1 MCGDTYYLIV
11 MGFFGKNQAT
21 LTVFDDDI
29 QPAPTADPEKQ
40 TLSHDE
46 SQTALPEMPPAA
58 VFIDPEI
65 EKRVLRKLDWRVPT
79 LLGFLYLLS
88 LLDRSNI
95 GWVGRS
101 HPNRTPLTTT
111 EMPKLRA

>member
-1 MCGDTYYLIV
+1 
-11 MGFFGKNQAT
+11 MGVFGKSQTT
-21 LTVFDDDI
+21 LTVSDDEI
-29 QPAPTADPEKQ
+29 QPAPTADLEKQ

-46 SQTALPEMPPAA
+46 AQTALPEMPPAA
-58 VFIDPEI
+58 VSIDPEI

-101 HPNRTPLTTT
+101 HATRTPLTRT
-111 EMPKLRA
+111 EMPKSPA